1 MNLKYEDLELYVEK
15 TLDMI
20 DRQEFMMKVNR
31 NQKKVQ
37 FLLEGSK
44 PDIDEPAQWRLSIPG
59 TKLVKEIVSM
69 RNEDLYRDIV
79 EMMELC

>member
-1 MNLKYEDLELYVEK
+1 MNLKYEDLEVYVEK

-31 NQKKVQ
+31 KQKKVQ

-44 PDIDEPAQWRLSIPG
+44 PDLDESAKWKLSIPG
-59 TKLVKEIVSM
+59 TRLVKEIISM